1 MLRFAPALIT
11 ATVAAG
17 LLAGCAT
24 DPATDKGAPGT
35 QTAKAESQ
43 DRGQM
48 CIPVRT
54 IRRTQVID
62 ESTILVE
69 MQDRTKFIRINLA
82 GRCSGLGFYGFA
94 YVSHNDELCRTDPL
108 TLVGMPVPPVCLID
122 SMIPIDK
129 AAADALKAKPKT
141 DGPTGGPAGSPAGAA
156 TPAPDDQGRD

>member
-1 MLRFAPALIT
+1 MFRPVPALI
-11 ATVAAG
+11 AAALAAG
-17 LLAGCAT
+17 LLAGCAADQT
-24 DPATDKGAPGT
+24 TSNTSSTDKSDGV
-35 QTAKAESQ
+35 QTAKAESR

-82 GRCSGLGFYGFA
+82 GRCAGLGFYGFA

-129 AAADALKAKPKT
+129 AEVDALKAKQKT
-141 DGPTGGPAGSPAGAA
+141 ESPNGAA
-156 TPAPDDQGRD
+156 TPAPDDQDRD

>member
-17 LLAGCAT
+17 LLAGCATDPAT

-82 GRCSGLGFYGFA
+82 GRCTGLGFYGFA

-141 DGPTGGPAGSPAGAA
+141 DGPAGAA

>member
-1 MLRFAPALIT
+1 MFRPVPTLIAAAL
-11 ATVAAG
+11 AAG
-17 LLAGCAT
+17 LLTACAADQT
-24 DPATDKGAPGT
+24 ASTNGGGT
-35 QTAKAESQ
+35 QTASIPAAGAESR
-43 DRGQM
+43 DRGPM
-48 CIPVRT
+48 CIPVRN

-62 ESTILVE
+62 DRTILVE
-69 MQDRTKFIRINLA
+69 MQDRTQFTRINLA
-82 GRCSGLGFYGFA
+82 NRCIGLGPYGFA

-141 DGPTGGPAGSPAGAA
+141 DSATGTA

>member
-1 MLRFAPALIT
+1 MFRFAPALIT
-11 ATVAAG
+11 ATLAAG
-17 LLAGCAT
+17 LLAGCAA
-24 DPATDKGAPGT
+24 DPAADKGAPGT
-35 QTAKAESQ
+35 QTADAESR

-82 GRCSGLGFYGFA
+82 GRCTGLGFYGFA

-129 AAADALKAKPKT
+129 AEADALKAKPKT
-141 DGPTGGPAGSPAGAA
+141 DKPSDTA
-156 TPAPDDQGRD
+156 TPAPKVDGD

>member
-1 MLRFAPALIT
+1 MFRFAPALIT
-11 ATVAAG
+11 ATLAAG

-24 DPATDKGAPGT
+24 DPAADKAAPGT
-35 QTAKAESQ
+35 QTAKAESP

-69 MQDRTKFIRINLA
+69 MQDRTKFIRINMA
-82 GRCSGLGFYGFA
+82 GRCTGLGFYGFA

-129 AAADALKAKPKT
+129 AEADALKAKPKT
-141 DGPTGGPAGSPAGAA
+141 DKPSDTA
-156 TPAPDDQGRD
+156 TPAPKADGD

>member
-1 MLRFAPALIT
+1 MFRPVPTLIAAALAASLLT
-11 ATVAAG
+11 ACAADRN
-17 LLAGCAT
+17 AGGSQTAS
-24 DPATDKGAPGT
+24 T
-35 QTAKAESQ
+35 QTAGTESR
-43 DRGQM
+43 DRGPM
-48 CIPVRT
+48 CIPVRN

-62 ESTILVE
+62 DRTILVE
-69 MQDRTKFIRINLA
+69 MQDRTQFTRINLA
-82 GRCSGLGFYGFA
+82 NRCIGLGPYGFA

-141 DGPTGGPAGSPAGAA
+141 EGPAGAA